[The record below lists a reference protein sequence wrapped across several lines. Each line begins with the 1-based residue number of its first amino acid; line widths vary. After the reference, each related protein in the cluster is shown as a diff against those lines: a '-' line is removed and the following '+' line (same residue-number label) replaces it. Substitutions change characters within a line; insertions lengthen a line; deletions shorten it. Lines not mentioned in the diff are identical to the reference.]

1 MTNIFELLGTDSCVI
16 VSKDS
21 CVFVSKQLIKMFGTK
36 VAYMASELY
45 AEYRWCKENNQ
56 LNDEGGFCSDIE
68 NDPVLTEKE
77 RRKAI
82 KTLQD
87 ENILTIKKQGIPA
100 KNYFYINVEKLKE
113 LKVSLGID
121 LH

>member
-1 MTNIFELLGTDSCVI
+1 MTNIFELLGTDGCVI
-16 VSKDS
+16 VSK
-21 CVFVSKQLIKMFGTK
+21 QLIRMFGTK
-36 VAYMASELY
+36 AAYMASELY
-45 AEYRWCKENNQ
+45 AEYKWCKENNQ
-56 LNDEGGFCSDIE
+56 LNDEGGFCLDIE

-82 KTLQD
+82 KILQD

-113 LKVSLGID
+113 LKVSPDID